1 MDEQE
6 SKTIE
11 NLVAVIAI
19 ERLLKGMSTSMNH
32 LDYGMAGH
40 EKTSFEASMGVA
52 RKRMIKILEPFPPSP

>member
-1 MDEQE
+1 MDEIE

-19 ERLLKGMSTSMNH
+19 ERLLRGMSTSMSH

-40 EKTSFEASMGVA
+40 EKTSLEASMLLA
-52 RKRMIKILEPFPPSP
+52 KKRMIKILEPYPPSA